1 MTYVM
6 APIGAV
12 VYNHIRTTV
21 SLSLYTRYS
30 WFFSRLAI
38 SSTNSGLIE
47 SKTSVKTRSTDDFDF
62 LDDDNDVSG
71 AGLPVSVNCRVAGF
85 VSFVR
90 ITDM

>member
-6 APIGAV
+6 APVGAV

-30 WFFSRLAI
+30 WFFSLLAI

-47 SKTSVKTRSTDDFDF
+47 SKTSVKTRSIDDFD
-62 LDDDNDVSG
+62 LDDDDDGIG
-71 AGLPVSVNCRVAGF
+71 AGFPVSV
-85 VSFVR
+85 S
-90 ITDM
+90 